1 MNAAFQWVADLF
13 TGAVKVDPSR
23 LLVSIKQIINN
34 PLSNPQATLLLV
46 GAVIIALL
54 LAVLIT
60 VYFVGFRRRDEYV
73 IVRTLEAGEQVDLP
87 EVSSNPPAPDVT
99 VGEGAERTMSERAI
113 IVAGVIVAALVV
125 WLFVGAATSPRALCL
140 SCHGD
145 STPHAGAESTRTGNP
160 HASLAC
166 ASCHEAGGLIG
177 SLATHVPGRIAHAV
191 TGLFNDGTARGY
203 RGPVASSA
211 CLACHAEILDGV
223 FVNEEQGW
231 RVSHAQPVEAGALCV
246 DCHILP
252 TPGGA
257 LTDTTVGMSACMRCH
272 NGVDERAECSLC
284 HDDRFEAR
292 WR

>member
-1 MNAAFQWVADLF
+1 MNAAFEWIRELLSGALTIDL
-13 TGAVKVDPSR
+13 VK
-23 LLVSIKQIINN
+23 LLASIKQIVNN

-46 GAVIIALL
+46 GAVIITLL

-73 IVRTLEAGEQVDLP
+73 IVTTLEGGEPVGLP
-87 EVSSNPPAPDVT
+87 EVSSSPPASDVA
-99 VGEGAERTMSERAI
+99 GEESTARTMSERAI
-113 IVAGVIVAALVV
+113 IVAGVIVAVLVV
-125 WLFVGAATSPRALCL
+125 WLLVGAATSPRALCL

-145 STPHAGAESTRTGNP
+145 STPHSSAESARTDNP

-177 SLATHVPGRIAHAV
+177 SLTTHVPGRIAHAV
-191 TGLFNDGTARGY
+191 TGLLDGESKRGY
-203 RGPVASSA
+203 RGPVSSSA